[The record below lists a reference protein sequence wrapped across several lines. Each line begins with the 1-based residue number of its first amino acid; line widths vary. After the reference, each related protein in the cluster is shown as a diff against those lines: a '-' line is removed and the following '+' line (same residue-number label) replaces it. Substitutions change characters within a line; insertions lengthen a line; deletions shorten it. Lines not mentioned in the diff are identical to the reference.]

1 MKVQGLLAQNY
12 RYVHQMNAL
21 SKVIGKSDTRLATG
35 KKINTAADNPAS
47 MIRLSRFEAK
57 VRGRHVAEKNIQ
69 DGLAFLEVRD
79 NALSS
84 LQNIAQSL
92 RELAVRYENDSLSK
106 DEKAVLEKQA
116 GSLMKEMSDILKNT
130 EFNGKKVFSDSD
142 LKIQS
147 GPNSKEQHT
156 ISGAKFGVIAS
167 IIEREEVNVY
177 DTTYK
182 IANIPNS
189 TLTVKRKDGDNKQ
202 SFVIESNGKKLKGEF
217 HFVNDRRATFT
228 ASWKGLSMRGTLE
241 LGVSG
246 DMTNLEGRQSFFVH
260 EIRVDEELFDLP
272 EDNPFG
278 FSFEFENK
286 HGWRVDYVLQKT
298 DETVAK
304 EMGEVTKHIQFEDI
318 AKLNPKDV
326 LDTAF
331 IDEKILDPLAKMR
344 SDTGIEFNV
353 LEERLSYNA
362 RIEAVEQEALSNLED
377 VDMAKELMQKV
388 RNQLLLET
396 NLAMFQQNLNSSRE
410 RVYQLLYS

>member
-189 TLTVKRKDGDNKQ
+189 TLTVNRKDGDNKQ

-362 RIEAVEQEALSNLED
+362 RIETVEQEALSNLED

>member
-1 MKVQGLLAQNY
+1 
-12 RYVHQMNAL
+12 
-21 SKVIGKSDTRLATG
+21 
-35 KKINTAADNPAS
+35 
-47 MIRLSRFEAK
+47 
-57 VRGRHVAEKNIQ
+57 
-69 DGLAFLEVRD
+69 
-79 NALSS
+79 
-84 LQNIAQSL
+84 
-92 RELAVRYENDSLSK
+92 
-106 DEKAVLEKQA
+106 
-116 GSLMKEMSDILKNT
+116 
-130 EFNGKKVFSDSD
+130 
-142 LKIQS
+142 
-147 GPNSKEQHT
+147 
-156 ISGAKFGVIAS
+156 
-167 IIEREEVNVY
+167 
-177 DTTYK
+177 
-182 IANIPNS
+182 
-189 TLTVKRKDGDNKQ
+189 
-202 SFVIESNGKKLKGEF
+202 
-217 HFVNDRRATFT
+217 
-228 ASWKGLSMRGTLE
+228 MRGTLE

-362 RIEAVEQEALSNLED
+362 RIETVEQEALSNLED